1 MILLVISFCMSQ
13 FSLAA
18 QPVHVKVQEI
28 PPKKAQSEKPAYS
41 PEHIRELEIK
51 AAQGDPSAQS
61 SWPPAMEEEMASQK
75 IMIKR
80 SSGLKKQLNKM
91 TLMLISLFLLAII
104 KDSVAKRTC
113 KKPSK
118 P

>member
-1 MILLVISFCMSQ
+1 
-13 FSLAA
+13 
-18 QPVHVKVQEI
+18 
-28 PPKKAQSEKPAYS
+28 
-41 PEHIRELEIK
+41 
-51 AAQGDPSAQS
+51 
-61 SWPPAMEEEMASQK
+61 MEEEMASQK

>member
-1 MILLVISFCMSQ
+1 MILSMTGFGRGTAVRNGR
-13 FSLAA
+13 
-18 QPVHVKVQEI
+18 EI
-28 PPKKAQSEKPAYS
+28 TVELRSVNSRYFEYS
-41 PEHIRELEIK
+41 SRMPRTCSYL
-51 AAQGDPSAQS
+51 DS
-61 SWPPAMEEEMASQK
+61 
-75 IMIKR
+75 R
-80 SSGLKKQLNKM
+80 LKKQLNKM